1 MKKTE
6 QKEKSFEQV
15 RQECIG
21 KTAKEILEE
30 VDKYNFETKNKQIEL
45 NNSARND
52 LNYAYMGFTAT
63 MACAAASVLART
75 GANEIFIGVTSVGLL
90 GCIAGNAYILARS
103 LMRSQEIKPYLK
115 TNQENIYKCQ
125 VADEF
130 HEYEKEFWDFYCTDR
145 ELRRL
150 YSLSNRSRVE
160 NDYGYS
166 EYVKLRAEGKS
177 KEETY
182 NIFIDNINTI
192 IQERLQNT
200 ENIENLKQ
208 NKTEQIKEIEL
219 VKE

>member
-30 VDKYNFETKNKQIEL
+30 VDNYNFETKNKQIEL
-45 NNSARND
+45 NNSTRND

-63 MACAAASVLART
+63 MACAAASVLARS
-75 GANEIFIGVTSVGLL
+75 GANDIFVGVISVGLL
-90 GCIAGNAYILARS
+90 GCLAGNAYILARS
-103 LMRSQEIKPYLK
+103 LKRSQEIKPYLK

-130 HEYEKEFWDFYCTDR
+130 HEYEKEFWDLYCTDR
-145 ELRRL
+145 EIRNL
-150 YSLSNRSRVE
+150 YSLSKRSRVE

-177 KEETY
+177 KEEVY
-182 NIFIDNINTI
+182 DFLINEDNINS
-192 IQERLQNT
+192 L
-200 ENIENLKQ
+200 
-208 NKTEQIKEIEL
+208 
-219 VKE
+219 